1 MISTIGKLISF
12 FRGNFDFFIV
22 FLFKILSAFSVFIY
36 QRELAYLWSP
46 EDLGVFSSNLGIVM
60 FVAAISNW
68 GKSKGIIRVKSL
80 NLSNEEIRYLVR
92 FSLVKILTVS
102 FLLVAIGYAVA
113 KLILGITV
121 LPLVLVIPL
130 ASCSYFFADYYKSQN
145 DPIRS
150 VLSWSVLLNI
160 SFLIT
165 VFSFSNVSLEYMTMS
180 MAIAQILLFVMF
192 LYGGNISTQKYGN
205 NDIIRQSFVTI
216 TNDLGWNQI
225 YEEIIRWTPLLILG
239 VVDLKGAAMFTVA
252 QKFAFIIY
260 LVLSVINTI
269 IPGRITDLIKRNQH
283 AEALGVIRSAQNGML
298 VVGIVIAVFSFFGSD
313 ILLGFFGDYY
323 RVNGRY
329 VLTLLMIGAVLHG
342 YSDIRLLYFQISGM
356 EKIAK
361 KVSRI
366 VAIFQGIT
374 LPISFV
380 LGGLNFLC
388 GTIVISIGVKVVLL
402 HLSMKD
408 ILEKDDTHS

>member
-102 FLLVAIGYAVA
+102 FLIVAIGYAVA
-113 KLILGITV
+113 KLILGITL

-165 VFSFSNVSLEYMTMS
+165 VFSFSNISLEYMTMS
-180 MAIAQILLFVMF
+180 MAIVQILLFVMF
-192 LYGGNISTQKYGN
+192 LFGGNISTQKYGN

-239 VVDLKGAAMFTVA
+239 FVDLKGAAMFTVA

-313 ILLGFFGDYY
+313 VLLGFFGDYY

-380 LGGLNFLC
+380 LGGLNLLC

-408 ILEKDDTHS
+408 ILEKDDSHS